1 MKRFWI
7 VLVQGG
13 VVLSLAGCSGS
24 IRSLDEHD
32 RSLPLMQRA
41 RAAASAGDTDGAV
54 DLYREALGK
63 NPDAVRGHLDL
74 AFLQHDT
81 VRDYVGAIYHYREYL
96 RLRSDSQK
104 GEMIKNR
111 IRLAQQA
118 LAARVLPEDREV
130 GRTIRRLEGEVSAL
144 RQRVGELK
152 AENQRLAE
160 ALAAAKAERGRP
172 PVVASGASTG
182 GHDTGAPAGASAAG
196 VGTYVV
202 QSGDTLSSIALRVYG
217 DAGKW
222 RDIVKANQAVLGN
235 STVVKVGQRLTIDK
249 EE

>member
-1 MKRFWI
+1 L
-7 VLVQGG
+7 VLGG
-13 VVLSLAGCSGS
+13 VALALAGCSGS
-24 IRSLDEHD
+24 IRSMDERD

-41 RAAASAGDTDGAV
+41 RAAAVTGDIDGAV
-54 DLYREALGK
+54 NLYRDALGK

-81 VRDYVGAIYHYREYL
+81 LKDYVGAIYHYREYL
-96 RLRSDSQK
+96 RLRSDTQK
-104 GEMIKNR
+104 GEMIRNR

-118 LAARVLPEDREV
+118 MAARVLPEDREV

-152 AENQRLAE
+152 AENQGLSE
-160 ALAAAKAERGRP
+160 ALAAAKAERARP
-172 PVVASGASTG
+172 PVVTSGSSTG
-182 GHDTGAPAGASAAG
+182 GNAAGGAVGASASG
-196 VGTYVV
+196 VTVYVV
-202 QSGDTLSSIALRVYG
+202 KPGDTLSSIALRVYG

-235 STVVKVGQRLTIDK
+235 STVVKVGQRLRIDK

>member
-1 MKRFWI
+1 M
-7 VLVQGG
+7 VQGG
-13 VVLSLAGCSGS
+13 VALTLAGCSGS
-24 IRSLDEHD
+24 IRSLDERD
-32 RSLPLMQRA
+32 RSLPLVQRA
-41 RAAASAGDTDGAV
+41 RAVAVAGDIDGAV
-54 DLYREALGK
+54 DLYREALRK

-81 VRDYVGAIYHYREYL
+81 VKDYVGAIYHYREYL
-96 RLRSDSQK
+96 RLRADTQK
-104 GEMIKNR
+104 AEMIKNR

-152 AENQRLAE
+152 AENQGLAE
-160 ALAAAKAERGRP
+160 ALATAKAAQARP

-182 GHDTGAPAGASAAG
+182 GNHTGAPVGALDSG
-196 VGTYVV
+196 VTTYVV
-202 QSGDTLSSIALRVYG
+202 KPGDTLSSIALRVYG

-235 STVVKVGQRLTIDK
+235 STVVKVGQRLRIDK